1 MQKNQRLGTCELS
14 EDKELCCN
22 AFEPLC
28 EPEVTSNE
36 LFGPSALTGTWRF
49 KSGAEDP
56 DLARLG
62 SPGATTPGRSGS
74 MAGKEAQAEEALEL
88 PKGLCPDEADRP
100 EGPSLAPI
108 GR

>member
-1 MQKNQRLGTCELS
+1 VS
-14 EDKELCCN
+14 E
-22 AFEPLC
+22 PPG

-36 LFGPSALTGTWRF
+36 LIGTSALTGTWAFR
-49 KSGAEDP
+49 SGAEDP

-62 SPGATTPGRSGS
+62 RPGATTPGRSGS
-74 MAGKEAQAEEALEL
+74 MAGKEAQAEEASEL
-88 PKGLCPDEADRP
+88 PKGLCPDDADSP